1 MECSKCGAVMV
12 NAQFRTGAHTVPPYL
27 TRKRG
32 KGAFEPEHLCGV
44 DCLFCSAC
52 GRIELY
58 AQDPQKLLFP

>member
-44 DCLFCSAC
+44 DCLFLSL
-52 GRIELY
+52 IHI
-58 AQDPQKLLFP
+58 